1 MNDKYASW
9 RKSTYSNDSGNC
21 VEVGATARWRKSSHS
36 DSSGNCV
43 EVTGA
48 DRLVGVRDS
57 KQHGDGPILEFTAA
71 VWRKF
76 LTEAKNGK
84 LDL

>member
-1 MNDKYASW
+1 MNDKYVSW
-9 RKSTYSNDSGNC
+9 RKSTYSND
-21 VEVGATARWRKSSHS
+21 
-36 DSSGNCV
+36 SGNCV

-57 KQHGDGPILEFTAA
+57 KQHGGGPILEFTAA

-76 LTEAKNGK
+76 LAEAKSGK
-84 LDL
+84 LNL